1 MMGDRVNDGRSLI
14 LSGNTSYKNLTGV
27 MVTGRIQVIT
37 SSSISALEKSQK
49 IIESI
54 STNPINTYAQVRPN
68 PTPANV
74 DDAFSQ
80 IRNFDPRVIVAI
92 GGGSVID
99 FAKVVSARL
108 ANSEISTTNELI
120 SATTLKA
127 KSVQLVAIPTT
138 SGTGSEVT
146 PFATLWLETGIG
158 KTSIE
163 SDELIPDIALLD
175 GELSKSASP
184 DQLLFS
190 GLDAISHCVE
200 TLWNRHR
207 TPQSEMYAIQGL
219 TEILGSF
226 PRILSGSGTD
236 NDYQTMQIAAMHGGL
251 AISKN
256 HTALAH
262 AMSYPLTAYFGV
274 PHGLACSF
282 TIPAIWGMFRE
293 HFGDRSEA
301 NKLIVQTCDLLSEND
316 LLKRVNRWINVD
328 EALKLSHLMSN
339 SERSGN
345 FICDIQISDI
355 ENILNRSFAL
365 TEIL

>member
-1 MMGDRVNDGRSLI
+1 MMGDRVNGGRSLI
-14 LSGNTSYKNLTGV
+14 LSGNTSHKNLTGV
-27 MVTGRIQVIT
+27 MVAGRIQVIT

-74 DDAFSQ
+74 DDAFSE

-99 FAKVVSARL
+99 FAKVISARL

-120 SATTLKA
+120 SGRTFKA

-138 SGTGSEVT
+138 CGTGSEVT

-163 SDELIPDIALLD
+163 SDELIPDIAILD

-207 TPQSEMYAIQGL
+207 TSQSEMYAIQGL

-226 PRILSGSGTD
+226 PRILSGIGTD
-236 NDYQTMQIAAMHGGL
+236 IDYQTMQVAAMHGGL

-262 AMSYPLTAYFGV
+262 AMSYPLTAYFGM

-282 TIPAIWGMFRE
+282 TIPAIWEMYRE
-293 HFGDRSEA
+293 HFGDRAEVG
-301 NKLIVQTCDLLSEND
+301 KLIMKTCDLLREVELS
-316 LLKRVNRWINVD
+316 KRINRWVNLVEARKLTYLMIN
-328 EALKLSHLMSN
+328 SS
-339 SERSGN
+339 RSGN
-345 FICDIQISDI
+345 FICDIEISDV
-355 ENILNRSFAL
+355 ENILNKSFA
-365 TEIL
+365 